1 MEGILYD
8 TSTLYTGL
16 VNAIVTQLNIEENLN
31 SVEIKYIVSE
41 MCPPIKIHNDVGVK
55 VYLDQMRVNLDFFIK
70 YLLCITLKDCG
81 QYNECHRV
89 IVNDRINSDVRLS
102 QNNIDLYSN
111 NSIRLIG
118 RFRRS
123 C

>member
-55 VYLDQMRVNLDFFIK
+55 VYLDQMKVNLDFFYKISIMH
-70 YLLCITLKDCG
+70 YF
-81 QYNECHRV
+81 E
-89 IVNDRINSDVRLS
+89 RLWAV
-102 QNNIDLYSN
+102 
-111 NSIRLIG
+111 
-118 RFRRS
+118 
-123 C
+123 